1 MCVCVRARARVYYT
15 HTHLH
20 THTHTHAELLH
31 KFMKDPSKYL
41 EGVLLGA
48 RKAPELINLLNLEA
62 SFPHNVLKRFLTP
75 FGASADSLGLAK
87 TSEIDCQVCVCVGMC
102 VCVCV
107 CARARTRLCEVVRR
121 FQEPA
126 RKLWEASLG

>member
-1 MCVCVRARARVYYT
+1 
-15 HTHLH
+15 
-20 THTHTHAELLH
+20 
-31 KFMKDPSKYL
+31 MKDPSKYL

-121 FQEPA
+121 FQEPT

>member
-1 MCVCVRARARVYYT
+1 MPLAGYAWCRSGICVINIYIHTHTYIHYT
-15 HTHLH
+15 HTH
-20 THTHTHAELLH
+20 TNTNAELLH

-75 FGASADSLGLAK
+75 FGASGDSLGLAK
-87 TSEIDCQVCVCVGMC
+87 TSEIDCQVCVCV
-102 VCVCV
+102 
-107 CARARTRLCEVVRR
+107 
-121 FQEPA
+121 
-126 RKLWEASLG
+126 